1 MTMTKT
7 WEAGVMVVVAAV
19 AEAVGRGAALGAAG
33 DCAVALGPHAV
44 SRQIEMTRAANLIC
58 LRRYEANLKIC

>member
-7 WEAGVMVVVAAV
+7 WEAVAVVEGAAV
-19 AEAVGRGAALGAAG
+19 AEAVGRGAALGVAG

-44 SRQIEMTRAANLIC
+44 SRQIEMTRAANLIWI
-58 LRRYEANLKIC
+58 RRYEANLKIC